1 MIPQFIGAFFIAVV
15 VMVAGSLLW
24 PKIMKRDRPEVL
36 QAVHDRVVE
45 TEAGKKAEEVLGTV
59 DIPENPK
66 EVIMSVSS
74 QAASQVGSVIQKKT
88 EEIVTHRIIEE
99 VVKRFE
105 TLPKEEKEQVQT
117 VICKPAQ

>member
-1 MIPQFIGAFFIAVV
+1 MIPQFIGAFLLASI
-15 VMVAGSLLW
+15 VMIGGSLLW

-66 EVIMSVSS
+66 QVIASVSS
-74 QAASQVGSVIQKKT
+74 QAASQIGSIIQKKT
-88 EEIVTHRIIEE
+88 EEIVTHRIIEV

-117 VICKPAQ
+117 VICKPVQ

>member
-1 MIPQFIGAFFIAVV
+1 MIPQFIGAFLLASI
-15 VMVAGSLLW
+15 VMIGGSLLW

-36 QAVHDRVVE
+36 QAVYDRVVE

-66 EVIMSVSS
+66 QAIASVSS
-74 QAASQVGSVIQKKT
+74 QAASQIGSIIQKKT

-117 VICKPAQ
+117 VICKPVQ

>member
-1 MIPQFIGAFFIAVV
+1 MIPQFIGAFLLASI
-15 VMVAGSLLW
+15 VMIGGSLLW

-45 TEAGKKAEEVLGTV
+45 TEAGKKAEEVLGAV

-66 EVIMSVSS
+66 QAIASVSS

-117 VICKPAQ
+117 VICKPVQ

>member
-1 MIPQFIGAFFIAVV
+1 MIPQFIGAFLLASI
-15 VMVAGSLLW
+15 VMIGGSLLW

-66 EVIMSVSS
+66 QAIASVSS
-74 QAASQVGSVIQKKT
+74 QAASQIGSIIQKKT

-117 VICKPAQ
+117 VICKPVQ